1 LILLKKATIFDGK
14 KFLENPQDV
23 LLSGNRIEKIGN
35 IEEKEEMQVID
46 LEGRILCPGFIDIH
60 VHFRDPGYEWREDIT
75 SGSMAAAAGGYTT
88 VVVMPNTEPP
98 LDTSSSVEFV
108 LWKGERTRG
117 ARVLPAACVTKG
129 RKGMQM
135 AELGKMADAGAVF
148 FTDDGFPIETS
159 GMMRKAL
166 LYSKDTG
173 VRIMEHPEEKS
184 LTLKGQ
190 VNEGL
195 ASSVSGLKGIPAS
208 AEYIDIARGIA
219 LARETGA
226 QIHFTHVSTEIAMK
240 AIKQAKEEGLPVTCD
255 VTAHHLSL
263 DENHVLVSRFDSVY
277 KVNPPLRS
285 REDVRYLWKA
295 IKDGTVDAII
305 TDHAPWHRD
314 EKDLPFQEAP
324 FGIASLECSVAVVF
338 DTWLK
343 LGKPVPV
350 ERLLSLFTSGPASI
364 LPEKWGELGILKEKG
379 MADLTVL
386 ELDSSQVVDTSQWQS
401 RARNCP
407 WENEILS
414 GWPVMTF
421 LKGVPFDRGEG
432 SRE

>member
-35 IEEKEEMQVID
+35 IEGKEEMQVID

-129 RKGMQM
+129 RKGLQM

-148 FTDDGFPIETS
+148 FTDDGSPVETS

-350 ERLLSLFTSGPASI
+350 EGILSLFTSGPASI
-364 LPEKWGELGILKEKG
+364 LPEKWRELGILKEKG

-386 ELDSSQVVDTSQWQS
+386 ELDSSQTVDTSKWQS

-432 SRE
+432 SSE

>member
-1 LILLKKATIFDGK
+1 MILLKKATIFDGK
-14 KFLENPQDV
+14 SFMENPQDV
-23 LLSGNRIEKIGN
+23 LLSGDRIEKIGN
-35 IEEKEEMQVID
+35 IQEKEEMQVID

-98 LDTSSSVEFV
+98 LDTPSCVEFV

-129 RKGMQM
+129 RKGLQM

-148 FTDDGFPIETS
+148 FTDDGFPVETS

-195 ASSVSGLKGIPAS
+195 ASSVSGLKGMPAS

-219 LARETGA
+219 LARETGS

-263 DENHVLVSRFDSVY
+263 DENHVLVSKFDSVY

-285 REDVRYLWKA
+285 REDVRYLWEA
-295 IKDGTVDAII
+295 VKDGTVDAII

-343 LGKPVPV
+343 LGKPVCV
-350 ERLLSLFTSGPASI
+350 ERILSLFTSGPASI
-364 LPEKWGELGILKEKG
+364 LPEKWQELGTLKEKG

-386 ELDSSQVVDTSQWQS
+386 DPDTSQAVDTSRWQS

-421 LKGVPFDRGEG
+421 LKGVPFNRSEG
-432 SRE
+432 SLE

>member
-1 LILLKKATIFDGK
+1 MILLKKATIFDGK
-14 KFLENPQDV
+14 SFMENPQDV
-23 LLSGNRIEKIGN
+23 LLSGDRIEKIGN
-35 IEEKEEMQVID
+35 IQEKEEMQVID

-98 LDTSSSVEFV
+98 LDTPSCVEFV

-129 RKGMQM
+129 RKGLQM

-148 FTDDGFPIETS
+148 FTDDGFPVETS

-195 ASSVSGLKGIPAS
+195 ASSVSGLKGMPAS

-219 LARETGA
+219 LARETGS

-263 DENHVLVSRFDSVY
+263 DENHVLVSKFDSVY

-285 REDVRYLWKA
+285 REDVRYLWEA
-295 IKDGTVDAII
+295 VKDGTVDAII

-343 LGKPVPV
+343 LGKPVCV
-350 ERLLSLFTSGPASI
+350 ERILSLFTSGPASI
-364 LPEKWGELGILKEKG
+364 LPEKWQELGTLKEKG

-386 ELDSSQVVDTSQWQS
+386 DPDTSQAVDTSRWQS

-432 SRE
+432 SLE